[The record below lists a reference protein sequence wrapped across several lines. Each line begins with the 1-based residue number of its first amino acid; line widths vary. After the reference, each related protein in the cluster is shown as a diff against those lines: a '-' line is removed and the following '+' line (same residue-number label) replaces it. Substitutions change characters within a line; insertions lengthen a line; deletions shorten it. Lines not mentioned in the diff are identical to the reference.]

1 MSSFFSLSL
10 LAVIVAALL
19 DIVANLLLAKS
30 QGFRRK
36 FIGFASLGMVGLA
49 FYALSLAVRDMDL
62 AVAYAMWGGF
72 GILGT
77 SIGGWLLLGQRLKPC
92 AWLGMVLLIGGM
104 TVYTAAELT
113 GLLSAAGFCD
123 IKTYG
128 DPDKGWLCAS
138 ARKPERIEQPDDIL

>member
-49 FYALSLAVRDMDL
+49 FYSLSLAVRDMDL

-77 SIGGWLLLGQRLKPC
+77 P
-92 AWLGMVLLIGGM
+92 
-104 TVYTAAELT
+104 
-113 GLLSAAGFCD
+113 SAAGSC
-123 IKTYG
+123 
-128 DPDKGWLCAS
+128 S
-138 ARKPERIEQPDDIL
+138 ARGSSPAHGSAWCCSSAA

>member
-19 DIVANLLLAKS
+19 DIVANLLLANS

-77 SIGGWLLLGQRLKPC
+77 SIGGWSCSARGSSPARGS
-92 AWLGMVLLIGGM
+92 AWCCS
-104 TVYTAAELT
+104 
-113 GLLSAAGFCD
+113 SAA
-123 IKTYG
+123 
-128 DPDKGWLCAS
+128 
-138 ARKPERIEQPDDIL
+138 

>member
-36 FIGFASLGMVGLA
+36 FIGFASLGMA

-104 TVYTAAELT
+104 TVLK
-113 GLLSAAGFCD
+113 LS
-123 IKTYG
+123 
-128 DPDKGWLCAS
+128 
-138 ARKPERIEQPDDIL
+138 